1 MNITYYDKDKN
12 LSYLIK
18 CDTVYPHEHSMVD
31 FEEMQETTGYSP
43 RLINA
48 ILEGFQE
55 EGLISNL
62 NLRFSSPSFFLEVH
76 QSAFDLFNRGGFTMK
91 ENILQKEIEKLLLE
105 VERLKPSLGDKVERI
120 TTIISNIA
128 NIIKPF

>member
-1 MNITYYDKDKN
+1 MNINYYDKDKV

-18 CDTVYPHEHSMVD
+18 CETVYPHEMSCVD
-31 FEEMQETTGYSP
+31 FGQMQEETGYSP

-48 ILEGFQE
+48 ILEGFQT

-62 NLRFSSPSFFLEVH
+62 NLRFSSPSFFVEVH

-91 ENILQKEIEKLLLE
+91 ENLLQKEVEKLLLE
-105 VERLKPSLGDKVERI
+105 VEGLKPSLGDKVERI
-120 TTIISNIA
+120 TTIVSNIA

>member
-1 MNITYYDKDKN
+1 MNINYYDKDKV

-18 CDTVYPHEHSMVD
+18 CETVYPHEMSDVD
-31 FEEMQETTGYSP
+31 FEQMQEEIGYSP

-48 ILEGFQE
+48 ILEGFQT

-62 NLRFSSPSFFLEVH
+62 NLRFSSPSFFVEVH

-91 ENILQKEIEKLLLE
+91 ENLLQKEVEKLLLE
-105 VERLKPSLGDKVERI
+105 VEGLKPFLGDKVERI
-120 TTIISNIA
+120 TTIVSNIA
-128 NIIKPF
+128 NILKPF

>member
-1 MNITYYDKDKN
+1 MNINYYDKDKI

-18 CDTVYPHEHSMVD
+18 CDTVYPHENSIVD
-31 FEEMQETTGYSP
+31 FDEMQEATGYSP

-48 ILEGFQE
+48 ILEGFQK

-62 NLRFSSPSFFLEVH
+62 NLRFSSPSFLLEVH

-91 ENILQKEIEKLLLE
+91 ENLLQKEVEKLLLE
-105 VERLKPSLGDKVERI
+105 VEKLKPSLGDKVEKI
-120 TTIISNIA
+120 TSIISNIA

>member
-1 MNITYYDKDKN
+1 MWILY
-12 LSYLIK
+12 LSPIFYAL
-18 CDTVYPHEHSMVD
+18 VH
-31 FEEMQETTGYSP
+31 
-43 RLINA
+43 L
-48 ILEGFQE
+48 L
-55 EGLISNL
+55 
-62 NLRFSSPSFFLEVH
+62 FFLEVH

>member
-1 MNITYYDKDKN
+1 MNITYYDKDKI

-62 NLRFSSPSFFLEVH
+62 NFLEVH

-91 ENILQKEIEKLLLE
+91 ENILQKEIEKLLFE
-105 VERLKPSLGDKVERI
+105 VERLKPSLGDKVEKI